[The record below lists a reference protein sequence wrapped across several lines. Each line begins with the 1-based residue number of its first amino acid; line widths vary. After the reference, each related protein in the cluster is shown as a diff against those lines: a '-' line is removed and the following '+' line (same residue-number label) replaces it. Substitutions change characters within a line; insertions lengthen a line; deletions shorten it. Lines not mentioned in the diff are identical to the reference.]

1 MGGDGSQDEYYATDF
16 QTLNQY
22 MFSNKDNI
30 NILTSLLIEYGV
42 SDAVVCPG
50 SRNAPIVHNLSQCQS
65 IRCHPITDE
74 RSAGFFALGI
84 AQATQRPTVVCV
96 TSGTALLNLAPAVA
110 EAYYQHVPLVV
121 VSADRPSQWINQLDG
136 QTLPQPDALGRF
148 VRKAVSLPEPHIMCK
163 LDDGLNTSDSDK
175 RWEEEC
181 WMCRRL
187 ANEALHSA
195 TCRQSAPV
203 HINVPITEPLFTF
216 DVAVLPVAKRFRLME
231 KVSFLNQQR
240 QLFER
245 FFGAN
250 RPMIVIGQL
259 AYGIISPETIRSLSQ
274 HYVVMAEPLSN
285 LYYQTIH
292 FDEAVRVVDGLE
304 QDQSAKYAPD
314 YIIYIGDTLV
324 SKPTRRWLRS
334 TKAASCFITPDALDL
349 HDPIMTLE
357 DIVECPL
364 EDVDLL
370 LSSFCDIY
378 DNPEDFENDED
389 IMAHEDCRHAFYL
402 LWQQLLDNCAE
413 RAEAYEPA
421 FSQMATVKYF
431 EEQLADLDTDIC
443 VHYAN
448 SSAVRLACIYAQHY
462 VWCNRGVNG
471 IEGSLS
477 TAAGFS
483 LATDAMTVCIIGDLS
498 FFYDQNALWNS
509 CIGGNLRIV
518 LLNNN
523 GGGIFRQLK
532 GLDKSPVANSF
543 VSAHHETTAQ
553 GICTQ
558 NDIGY
563 ISAKD
568 MNEMQIGIV
577 TLLTRETDRPM
588 VLEVFTDAEED
599 MKAMANFFASLT

>member
-1 MGGDGSQDEYYATDF
+1 
-16 QTLNQY
+16 
-22 MFSNKDNI
+22 MFSNKENI
-30 NILTSLLIEYGV
+30 NILTSLLLEYGV

-65 IRCHPITDE
+65 IRCHPVTDE
-74 RSAGFFALGI
+74 RSAGFYALGI

-121 VSADRPSQWINQLDG
+121 VSADRPVQWIDQLDG
-136 QTLPQPDALGRF
+136 QTLPQPDALGSF
-148 VRKAVSLPEPHIMCK
+148 VRKAVSLPEPHVASVGSG
-163 LDDGLNTSDSDK
+163 DGLEAAGKGALSDGDK
-175 RWEEEC
+175 RLDEER

-187 ANEALHSA
+187 VNEALHAA
-195 TCRQSAPV
+195 TCRQPAPV
-203 HINVPITEPLFTF
+203 HINVPITEPLFAF
-216 DVAVLPVAKRFRLME
+216 DVAELPVAKRFRQME

-245 FFGAN
+245 FFSAD
-250 RPMIVIGQL
+250 RPMIVIGQM

-285 LYYQTIH
+285 LHYQTIH
-292 FDEAVRVVDGLE
+292 FDEAVRVVESLDRNESL
-304 QDQSAKYAPD
+304 QYVPD

-334 TKAASCFITPDALDL
+334 TKATSCVITPDALDI
-349 HDPIMTLE
+349 HDPITTLE

-378 DNPEDFENDED
+378 DNPEDFEDDED
-389 IMAHEDCRHAFYL
+389 VMAHEDSRNGFHVC
-402 LWQQLLDNCAE
+402 WQQLLDRCAE
-413 RAEAYEPA
+413 RAETYEPG

-483 LATDAMTVCIIGDLS
+483 LVTDALTVCVIGDLS

-509 CIGGNLRIV
+509 NIGGNLRIV
-518 LLNNN
+518 LLNNS
-523 GGGIFRQLK
+523 GGGIFRQLN
-532 GLDKSPVANSF
+532 GLDKSPVATSF
-543 VSAHHETTAQ
+543 VAAQHETTAQ

-568 MNEMQIGIV
+568 MGEMQIGIV
-577 TLLTRETDRPM
+577 TLLTRETNRPM
-588 VLEVFTDAEED
+588 LLEVFTDVDED
-599 MKAMANFFASLT
+599 MKAYSMYFSQLNK

>member
-1 MGGDGSQDEYYATDF
+1 
-16 QTLNQY
+16 
-22 MFSNKDNI
+22 MFSNKENI
-30 NILTSLLIEYGV
+30 NILTSLLLEYGV

-50 SRNAPIVHNLSQCQS
+50 SRNAPIVHNLSQCQQ
-65 IRCHPITDE
+65 IRCHPVTDE
-74 RSAGFFALGI
+74 RSAGFYALGI

-121 VSADRPSQWINQLDG
+121 VSADRPVQWIDQLDG

-148 VRKAVSLPEPHIMCK
+148 VRKAVSLPEPHVASVGSG
-163 LDDGLNTSDSDK
+163 DGLEAAGKGALSDGDK
-175 RWEEEC
+175 RLDEER

-187 ANEALHSA
+187 VNEALHAA
-195 TCRQSAPV
+195 TCRQPAPV
-203 HINVPITEPLFTF
+203 HINVPITEPLFAF
-216 DVAVLPVAKRFRLME
+216 DVAELPVAKRFRQME

-245 FFGAN
+245 FFSAD
-250 RPMIVIGQL
+250 RPMIVIGQM

-285 LYYQTIH
+285 LHYQTIH
-292 FDEAVRVVDGLE
+292 FDEAVRVVESLDRNESL
-304 QDQSAKYAPD
+304 QYVPD

-334 TKAASCFITPDALDL
+334 TKATSCVITPDALDI
-349 HDPIMTLE
+349 HDPITTLE

-378 DNPEDFENDED
+378 DNPEDFEDDED
-389 IMAHEDCRHAFYL
+389 VMAHEDSRHGFHAC
-402 LWQQLLDNCAE
+402 WQQLLDHCAE
-413 RAEAYEPA
+413 RAEAYEPG

-483 LATDAMTVCIIGDLS
+483 LATDALTVCVIGDLS

-509 CIGGNLRIV
+509 NIGGNLRIV
-518 LLNNN
+518 LLNNS

-532 GLDKSPVANSF
+532 GLDKSPVATSF
-543 VSAHHETTAQ
+543 VAAQHETTAQ

-563 ISAKD
+563 ISAKN
-568 MNEMQIGIV
+568 MGEMQIGIV
-577 TLLTRETDRPM
+577 TLLTRETNRPM
-588 VLEVFTDAEED
+588 LLEVFTDVDED
-599 MKAMANFFASLT
+599 MKAYSMYFSQLNK

>member
-1 MGGDGSQDEYYATDF
+1 
-16 QTLNQY
+16 
-22 MFSNKDNI
+22 MFSNKENI
-30 NILTSLLIEYGV
+30 NILTSLLLEYGV

-65 IRCHPITDE
+65 IRCHPVTDE
-74 RSAGFFALGI
+74 RSAGFYALGI
-84 AQATQRPTVVCV
+84 AQATKRPTVVCV

-121 VSADRPSQWINQLDG
+121 VSADRPVQWIDQLDG

-148 VRKAVSLPEPHIMCK
+148 VRKAVSLPEPHVASVGSG
-163 LDDGLNTSDSDK
+163 DGLEAAGKGALSDGDK
-175 RWEEEC
+175 RLDEER

-187 ANEALHSA
+187 VNEALHAA
-195 TCRQSAPV
+195 TCRQPAPV
-203 HINVPITEPLFTF
+203 HINVPITEPLFAF
-216 DVAVLPVAKRFRLME
+216 DVAELSVAKRFRQME

-245 FFGAN
+245 FFSAD
-250 RPMIVIGQL
+250 RPMIVIGQM

-285 LYYQTIH
+285 LHYQTIH
-292 FDEAVRVVDGLE
+292 FDEAVRVVEGLDRNE
-304 QDQSAKYAPD
+304 SLQYVPD
-314 YIIYIGDTLV
+314 YIIYIGETLV

-334 TKAASCFITPDALDL
+334 TKATSCVITPDALDI
-349 HDPIMTLE
+349 HDPITTLE

-378 DNPEDFENDED
+378 DNPEDFEDDED
-389 IMAHEDCRHAFYL
+389 VMAHEDSRHGFHAC
-402 LWQQLLDNCAE
+402 WQQLLDHCAE
-413 RAEAYEPA
+413 RAEAYEPG

-483 LATDAMTVCIIGDLS
+483 LATDALTVCVIGDLS

-509 CIGGNLRIV
+509 NIGGNLRIV
-518 LLNNN
+518 LLNNS

-532 GLDKSPVANSF
+532 GLDKSPVATSF
-543 VSAHHETTAQ
+543 VAAQHETTAQ

-568 MNEMQIGIV
+568 MGEMQIGIV
-577 TLLTRETDRPM
+577 TLLTRETNRPM
-588 VLEVFTDAEED
+588 LLEVFTDVDED
-599 MKAMANFFASLT
+599 MKAMADYFALLT

>member
-1 MGGDGSQDEYYATDF
+1 
-16 QTLNQY
+16 
-22 MFSNKDNI
+22 MFSNKENI
-30 NILTSLLIEYGV
+30 NILTSLLLEYGV

-65 IRCHPITDE
+65 IRCHPVTDE
-74 RSAGFFALGI
+74 RSAGFYALGI

-121 VSADRPSQWINQLDG
+121 VSADRPVQWIDQLDG

-148 VRKAVSLPEPHIMCK
+148 VRKAVSLPEPHVASVGSG
-163 LDDGLNTSDSDK
+163 DGLEAAGKGALSDGDK
-175 RWEEEC
+175 RLDEER

-187 ANEALHSA
+187 VNEALHAA
-195 TCRQSAPV
+195 TCRQPAPV
-203 HINVPITEPLFTF
+203 HINVPITEPLFAF
-216 DVAVLPVAKRFRLME
+216 DVAELPVAKRFRQME

-245 FFGAN
+245 FFSAD
-250 RPMIVIGQL
+250 RPMIVIGQM

-285 LYYQTIH
+285 LHYQTIH
-292 FDEAVRVVDGLE
+292 FDEAVRVVESL
-304 QDQSAKYAPD
+304 DQNESLQYVPD

-324 SKPTRRWLRS
+324 SKPTRCWLRS
-334 TKAASCFITPDALDL
+334 TKATSCIITPDALDI
-349 HDPIMTLE
+349 HDPITTLE

-378 DNPEDFENDED
+378 DNPEDFEDDED
-389 IMAHEDCRHAFYL
+389 VMAHEDSRHGFHAC
-402 LWQQLLDNCAE
+402 WQQLLDRCAE
-413 RAEAYEPA
+413 RAEAYEPG

-483 LATDAMTVCIIGDLS
+483 LATDALTVCVIGDLS

-509 CIGGNLRIV
+509 NIGGNLRIV
-518 LLNNN
+518 LLNNS

-532 GLDKSPVANSF
+532 GLDKSPVATSF
-543 VSAHHETTAQ
+543 VAAQHETTAQ

-568 MNEMQIGIV
+568 MGEMQIGIV
-577 TLLTRETDRPM
+577 TLLTRETNRPM
-588 VLEVFTDAEED
+588 LLEVFTDVDED
-599 MKAMANFFASLT
+599 MKAMEDYFALLT

>member
-1 MGGDGSQDEYYATDF
+1 
-16 QTLNQY
+16 
-22 MFSNKDNI
+22 MFSNKENI
-30 NILTSLLIEYGV
+30 NILTSLLLEYGV

-65 IRCHPITDE
+65 IKCHPVTDE
-74 RSAGFFALGI
+74 RSAGFYALGI

-121 VSADRPSQWINQLDG
+121 VSADRPVQWIDQLDG

-148 VRKAVSLPEPHIMCK
+148 VRKAVSLPEPHVASVGSGEGLEAAGK
-163 LDDGLNTSDSDK
+163 GALSDGDK
-175 RWEEEC
+175 RLDEER

-187 ANEALHSA
+187 VNEALHAA
-195 TCRQSAPV
+195 TCRQPAPV
-203 HINVPITEPLFTF
+203 HINVPITEPLFAF
-216 DVAVLPVAKRFRLME
+216 DVAELPVAKRFRLME

-245 FFGAN
+245 FFSAD
-250 RPMIVIGQL
+250 RPMIVIGQM

-285 LYYQTIH
+285 LHYQTIH
-292 FDEAVRVVDGLE
+292 FDEAVRVVESL
-304 QDQSAKYAPD
+304 DQNESLQYVPD

-324 SKPTRRWLRS
+324 SKPTRRWLRY
-334 TKAASCFITPDALDL
+334 TKATSCVITPDALDI
-349 HDPIMTLE
+349 HDPITTLE

-378 DNPEDFENDED
+378 DNPEDFEDDENV
-389 IMAHEDCRHAFYL
+389 MANEDSRNGFHVC
-402 LWQQLLDNCAE
+402 WQQLLDRCAE

-483 LATDAMTVCIIGDLS
+483 LATDALTVCVIGDLS

-509 CIGGNLRIV
+509 NIGGNLRIV
-518 LLNNN
+518 LLNNS

-532 GLDKSPVANSF
+532 GLDKSPVATSF
-543 VSAHHETTAQ
+543 VAAQHETTAQ

-568 MNEMQIGIV
+568 MGEMQIGIV
-577 TLLTRETDRPM
+577 TLLTRETNRPM
-588 VLEVFTDAEED
+588 LLEVFTDVDED
-599 MKAMANFFASLT
+599 MKAYSMYFSQLNK